1 MNLSHKAARIE
12 KRSSDPGSL
21 PLQRRRRAIRALKN
35 LGTFD
40 YLVLA
45 GALVNLC
52 VISAMIG
59 FWLAGR

>member
-1 MNLSHKAARIE
+1 MNLSHKATRIE
-12 KRSSDPGSL
+12 KRSSDPGGS